1 MDIFNQVWPQGRQ
14 ARTVRPLPL
23 LLCDRLAPLDAIA
36 SVRMRNGPNSTCHN
50 SICWFNLTVAVL
62 AATCN
67 GTGETPE
74 LGVGA
79 DWNSHSL
86 STRAEED
93 RASDTNTAAA
103 VESKSNVNVG
113 RPAFNWTSADE
124 NDPPWSCGKSGPYT
138 QLYNLDAV
146 ACALYSI

>member
-1 MDIFNQVWPQGRQ
+1 
-14 ARTVRPLPL
+14 
-23 LLCDRLAPLDAIA
+23 
-36 SVRMRNGPNSTCHN
+36 MRNGPNSTCHN
-50 SICWFNLTVAVL
+50 SVCWFNLTVAVL

-103 VESKSNVNVG
+103 ASKSNVNVG